1 MSEAGEKYVLD
12 ANVFIQAKRRF
23 YDFDFCP
30 GYWRVLIYYNREGRL
45 SSIDRVQE
53 ELKRGG
59 DDTFGTGQNSN
70 SVPTRLPILRRR
82 LLRRSTSKC

>member
-30 GYWRVLIYYNREGRL
+30 GYREGRL
-45 SSIDRVQE
+45 YNIDRVQE

-59 DDTFGTGQNSN
+59 DDLWDWAEQQFGANAFVDTSTVAIT
-70 SVPTRLPILRRR
+70 SEYRLKIP
-82 LLRRSTSKC
+82 